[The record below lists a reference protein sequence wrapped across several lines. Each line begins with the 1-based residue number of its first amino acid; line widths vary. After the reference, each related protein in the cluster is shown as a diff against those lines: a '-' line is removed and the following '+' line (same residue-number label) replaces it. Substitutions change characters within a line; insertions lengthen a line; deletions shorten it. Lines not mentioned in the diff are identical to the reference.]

1 MILRRTL
8 AGFLCLAAWGAAG
21 SDQLRKGF
29 AQPPADARAMM
40 RWWWF
45 GPAVTKAE
53 LERELKAMKAGGLGG
68 VEIQPVY
75 PLTLDNPAK
84 GLKNLRFLSPEFLE
98 AVRFAADKGRELGL
112 RVDLTLGSGWPY
124 GGPQIGRDLAAP
136 RLRVEKLGVA
146 TKLREGERVLA
157 EYPEA
162 GLRFIESHTGQMVKR
177 ASVGAEGF
185 VLDHYNRAALDK
197 HLETVGEPLLK
208 AFGPQP
214 PYAIFCDSLEV
225 FGSDWTGD
233 LLAEFQRRR
242 GYDLKPLLPALTG
255 PSNDEKGAIRNDWAL
270 TLAELAEERFLKPL
284 AEWARKHGTKLRMQT
299 YGTPPV
305 TLSSQRL
312 VDLADGEQTQWR
324 RLSSSRWASS
334 ANHVLGRP
342 MTASETWTWLH
353 SPTFAATPLDV
364 KAEADIHFIQGVNQ
378 LIGHGWPYSPEAA
391 GKPGWGFYAAGV
403 FNDSNPWWG
412 AMPDLALYLQRVS
425 WLMRQ
430 GKPVSDVAL
439 YLPVADI
446 RAGFTA
452 GTGRVSIDRQAEEA
466 IGPKLIPALLEAGYN
481 FDMVD
486 DGLLDEALKGGYKA
500 VVLPGVERIPLE
512 SYRKLERYV
521 QGGGQVLA
529 ARRTPRL
536 TPGKAGAEAQAKEIA
551 AISRRLFEGGRGT
564 FVPDEVALVA
574 QLKAKT
580 APDMSWAPAT
590 GAIGYAHRSVDG
602 TDIYF
607 IANTAN
613 TPYEGRLAFRR
624 TGVRAEM
631 WDAMTGQRHAFDG
644 TLALPPYGSAVVVLG
659 GAGDALAVRPVAEK
673 EMDLSAGWQVTF
685 AGTGRKVSMET
696 LRSWTDDA
704 ETKFYSGVA
713 VYEKE
718 VRVDRAMLD
727 AAIDFGTGRPL
738 ASGPPRQ
745 AGMRAWYEGPV
756 RDSAVVYV
764 NGKRAGAV
772 FAPPYRLDL
781 KGFLKEGSNRLR
793 IEVGNTWLN
802 GLAERGEPD
811 YAQVTAKFGDR
822 FQMQDM
828 KNMKPEPSG
837 LLGRVR
843 LVVR

>member
-1 MILRRTL
+1 MLAGVLCVAAAWAVGPQDLRR
-8 AGFLCLAAWGAAG
+8 GF
-21 SDQLRKGF
+21 D
-29 AQPPADARAMM
+29 QPPADARVMM

-53 LERELKAMKAGGLGG
+53 LERELKAMQAGGLGG

-75 PLTLDNPAK
+75 PLTLDDPAR
-84 GLKNLRFLSPEFLE
+84 GLKNLKFLSPEFLE
-98 AVRFAADKGRELGL
+98 ALRFAADKGRELGL

-124 GGPQIGRDLAAP
+124 GGPHIAREMAAP
-136 RLRVEKLGVA
+136 RLRVEKLGA
-146 TKLREGERVLA
+146 APRLREGERVLA

-162 GLRFIESHTGQMVKR
+162 GVRFIEGYTGQMVKR

-185 VLDHYNRAALDK
+185 VLDHYNRAALER
-197 HLETVGEPLLK
+197 HLAAVGEPLLQG
-208 AFGPQP
+208 FGPKP

-233 LLAEFQRRR
+233 LLAEFQKRR

-255 PSNDEKGAIRNDWAL
+255 AADEEKGSIRNDWAL
-270 TLAELAEERFLKPL
+270 TLTELAEERFLKPL
-284 AEWARKHGTKLRMQT
+284 QEWARKHGTQLRTQA

-305 TLSSQRL
+305 TLASQRF

-334 ANHVLGRP
+334 ANHVLGR
-342 MTASETWTWLH
+342 TVTGSETWTWLH

-378 LIGHGWPYSPEAA
+378 LIGHGWPYSPPQA

-412 AMPDLALYLQRVS
+412 VMPDLALYLNRVS

-452 GTGRVSIDRQAEEA
+452 GTGRVSLDRQADEA
-466 IGPKLIPALLEAGYN
+466 MGQALIPALLEAGYN

-486 DGLLDEALKGGYKA
+486 DGLLNEALENGSYRA
-500 VVLPGVERIPLE
+500 VVLPRVERIPLAT
-512 SYRKLERYV
+512 YRRLARYV
-521 QGGGQVLA
+521 ESGGVLMA
-529 ARRTPRL
+529 AGRKPRL
-536 TPGKAGAEAQAKEIA
+536 APGRMEGAQSSEIA
-551 AISRRLFEGGRGT
+551 ALSRRLFEGGKGV
-564 FVPDEVALVA
+564 FAENEAALVA
-574 QLKAKT
+574 RLKERVQ
-580 APDMSWAPAT
+580 PDLSWSVPSK
-590 GAIGYAHRSVDG
+590 AIGYAHRSMGG

-607 IANTAN
+607 VANTAN
-613 TPYEGRLAFRR
+613 VAYEGRLELRKKGGKVEA
-624 TGVRAEM
+624 
-631 WDAMTGQRHAFDG
+631 WDALTGRREAFDG
-644 TLALPPYGSAVVVLG
+644 TVRLAPHGSVVLVTG
-659 GAGDALAVRPVAEK
+659 EGAGAAPAARRGSGK
-673 EMDLSAGWQVTF
+673 ELDLSTGWQVTF
-685 AGTGRKVSMET
+685 LGTGRKVAMDT
-696 LRSWTDDA
+696 LRPWTEDEA
-704 ETKFYSGVA
+704 TKFYSGVA
-713 VYEKE
+713 AYEKE
-718 VRVDRAMLD
+718 VELDGGML
-727 AAIDFGTGRPL
+727 AAEIDFGEGRTL

-756 RDSAVVYV
+756 RDAAVVHV

-772 FAPPYRLDL
+772 FAPPYRVDL
-781 KGFLKEGSNRLR
+781 SGFLKAGKNMLR
-793 IEVGNTWLN
+793 IEVGNTSLN

-811 YAQVTAKFGDR
+811 YRDVAAKYGER

-828 KNMKPEPSG
+828 KQMKPEPSG

-843 LVVR
+843 LVAR